1 MKKLKFIAVIAAFMS
16 VIGFSSCMSDTES
29 QYDLMDYMT
38 VSEDLM
44 GRVCLV
50 GDYTGL
56 TFYPANSSIMS
67 ALQMN
72 DGSYYKRAYAGVKL
86 AEEYSGTKKNYTISN
101 LYVASAIPYMDF
113 NLRQDTLKGDYGFNA
128 LNKIW
133 AKTGYVNVDFNVN
146 VESGNIASFYD
157 DIHMYV
163 TKVSNDT
170 LYTKLR
176 YEKSAD
182 FGQNYTIFVR
192 KKSRDILPKNRLK
205 AVKFYKQTA
214 KQCGHK
220 NSLVNNKFSYYTI
233 DYCNLT

>member
-1 MKKLKFIAVIAAFMS
+1 MKFVAVITAFMS
-16 VIGFSSCMSDTES
+16 VIGFGSCVGGGES
-29 QYDLMDYMT
+29 EYDFMDYLT
-38 VSEDLM
+38 VTEDVM

-56 TFYPANSSIMS
+56 TFYPANSSVMS
-67 ALQMN
+67 ALQLS
-72 DGSYYKRAYAGVKL
+72 DGSYYKRAYAGAKL
-86 AEEYSGTKKNYTISN
+86 VEEYTPTKTSYTISN
-101 LYVASAIPYMDF
+101 LYVSSAIPYMDF

-146 VESGNIASFYD
+146 VESGNIASFYN

-176 YEKSAD
+176 YEKSTD
-182 FGQNYTIFVR
+182 FGQNYTIFV
-192 KKSRDILPKNRLK
+192 SFALPKQAWEYSQLVPKNDSIFINVEANSNRGDSYLLSTR
-205 AVKFYKQTA
+205 YKY
-214 KQCGHK
+214 
-220 NSLVNNKFSYYTI
+220 SELPY
-233 DYCNLT
+233 

>member
-16 VIGFSSCMSDTES
+16 VIGLSSCMSDTES

-72 DGSYYKRAYAGVKL
+72 DASYYKRAYAGVKL

-101 LYVASAIPYMDF
+101 LYVASDIPYMDF
-113 NLRQDTLKGDYGFNA
+113 NLRHDTLKGDYGFNA

-163 TKVSNDT
+163 RKVSNDT

-176 YEKSAD
+176 YEKSAA
-182 FGQNYTIFVR
+182 FGQNYTIFV
-192 KKSRDILPKNRLK
+192 SFGLPKQAWEYSQLVPKNDSIYINVEAKSNAGNSYQLSTR
-205 AVKFYKQTA
+205 YKY
-214 KQCGHK
+214 
-220 NSLVNNKFSYYTI
+220 SELPY
-233 DYCNLT
+233 